1 MYTTFIHDYIWL
13 QIFTNKNNLNVKL
26 WLKESKILAFVTW
39 LLWMSLSI
47 ESSGWIK
54 WQPTLFLWQLWHYR
68 DPWDLRFRIPCLHF
82 GITWGILLLWHFCIS
97 QLYLINQEALK
108 FISVKI
114 LTFRQSLRIDSLSIY
129 AWIIGAF
136 QCFGLVS
143 WALLGQVFPS
153 YKNDIYQFL

>member
-1 MYTTFIHDYIWL
+1 MLDFISMSVYYFHSWL
-13 QIFTNKNNLNVKL
+13 HMITNLHKQNNLNVKL

-39 LLWMSLSI
+39 LLWMSLSV

-68 DPWDLRFRIPCLHF
+68 DPWDLWSSIPCLHF
-82 GITWGILLLWHFCIS
+82 GITCGILLLWHFCIHRV
-97 QLYLINQEALK
+97 YLINQEALK

-129 AWIIGAF
+129 ARYY
-136 QCFGLVS
+136 LE
-143 WALLGQVFPS
+143 
-153 YKNDIYQFL
+153 